1 MKMEIK
7 ESERV
12 VIAKPVASRPSC
24 SNFRSFSELLAG
36 AINSSPSDDF
46 PETEVAAIRPKT
58 ARFRP
63 MVNRAPGASVSSQAE
78 LSGTAVSNSFNK
90 VSSTDSKST
99 IIYKPQAKL
108 VSKATV
114 SVLANMGNFN
124 ANSQQMSQPVETRPQ
139 RTKQDKRNFSSQLTT
154 SNLHQNI
161 PSHAEAEQ
169 TSETLRLTSLNQ
181 EEDPKTSSHASN
193 GDRPS
198 FDGYN
203 WRKYGQKQVKGSE
216 YPRSYYKCTYPNCP
230 VKKKVER
237 SFDGQ
242 IAEIVYK
249 GEHNHSK
256 PQPPRHNSSGT
267 QGLGAVSD
275 RNGPDRNSTPIWSN
289 QLNERNE
296 GSGGR
301 EENLN
306 DIGLPVHSIYQ
317 GKAPPSYDPAGTGS
331 VNAGAGTS
339 DNSCGVSGE
348 CDDGSKGLEGD
359 KDEPKRKRK
368 QAFAM
373 TLEIILF
380 ILLKTETATGVS
392 ISREGVQEPRVLVQ
406 SSTDS
411 EILGDGF
418 RWRKYGQKTVKGNPY
433 PRTYYRCTGIKCS
446 VRKHVERVSDDP
458 RAFIT
463 TYEGK
468 HSHEMPLKRT
478 KLAALEPDSQ
488 APPTGDRQ

>member
-1 MKMEIK
+1 MKKMEIK

-36 AINSSPSDDF
+36 AMINSSPSDVCS
-46 PETEVAAIRPKT
+46 ETEAAAIGPRT

-63 MVNRAPGASVSSQAE
+63 MVNRAPGALVSSQAE
-78 LSGTAVSNSFNK
+78 LSGTAASNSFNE

-114 SVLANMGNFN
+114 SLLANMGSFN
-124 ANSQQMSQPVETRPQ
+124 GNSQQMSQPVETRPQ

-169 TSETLRLTSLNQ
+169 TSEPLRLTSLNQ
-181 EEDPKTSSHASN
+181 EEDPKTLSHASN

-275 RNGPDRNSTPIWSN
+275 RNAPDRNSTPIWSN

-359 KDEPKRKRK
+359 KDEPKRKRR
-368 QAFAM
+368 
-373 TLEIILF
+373 
-380 ILLKTETATGVS
+380 KTETATGVS

-468 HSHEMPLKRT
+468 HSHEMPLKST
-478 KLAALEPDSQ
+478 KLAAMEPDSQ